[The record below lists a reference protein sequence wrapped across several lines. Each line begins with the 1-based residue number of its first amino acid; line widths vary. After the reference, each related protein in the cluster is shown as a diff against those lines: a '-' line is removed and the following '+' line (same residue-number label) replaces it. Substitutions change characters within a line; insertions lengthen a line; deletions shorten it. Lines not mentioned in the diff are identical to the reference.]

1 MAVNFTGVLNAE
13 VEGLLIGNK
22 DVTNIKLGDGQGGL
36 RALSLTGKV
45 QCEAILST
53 SSVAEGCA

>member
-22 DVTNIKLGDGQGGL
+22 DVTNIKLGDG
-36 RALSLTGKV
+36 
-45 QCEAILST
+45 
-53 SSVAEGCA
+53 

>member
-22 DVTNIKLGDGQGGL
+22 DVSNIKLGDG
-36 RALSLTGKV
+36 
-45 QCEAILST
+45 
-53 SSVAEGCA
+53 